1 MANSLDGKS
10 VIVTGASQGVGLA
23 IARRFAMHGARVMMT
38 GNDEERLEDE
48 AETLRKSDYEVAHF
62 AGDLRERLT
71 VNNLIATTVDQF
83 DRIDILINAS
93 REVRKSDPLDPE
105 DTTFETLMD
114 LNVRPTLHLS
124 QAVARRMIKMAGD
137 VDPETRNG
145 IGSIVNVTSIASRRT
160 LPELMAYSVAS
171 AAVDQLTRSMAVAFA
186 SYGIRV
192 NGLALGSVLST
203 SLQNAFKDRLDLQE
217 NLTAVTPL
225 GRIGEADEAAEVAVF
240 LASDNASF
248 VTGQILAVDG
258 GRTML
263 DPMDTP
269 AH

>member
-1 MANSLDGKS
+1 MAISLDGKT
-10 VIVTGASQGVGLA
+10 VIVTGAGKGVGLA
-23 IARRFAMHGARVMMT
+23 IARRFSMHGARVMMA
-38 GNDEERLEDE
+38 GNDEECLE
-48 AETLRKSDYEVAHF
+48 AEATTLRKSDRDVSHF

-71 VNNLIATTVDQF
+71 INNLIAATVDQF
-83 DRIDILINAS
+83 DHIDILVNAS

-124 QAVARRMIKMAGD
+124 QAIARRMIKMAGD
-137 VDPETRNG
+137 AGEDDRNG

-171 AAVDQLTRSMAVAFA
+171 AAVDQLTRSMAVAYA

-192 NGLALGSVLST
+192 NAIALGSVLST
-203 SLQNAFKDRLDLQE
+203 SLQTALKDRRDLQD

-225 GRIGEADEAAEVAVF
+225 GRIGEADEAAEAAMF
-240 LASDNASF
+240 LASDSASF